1 MQIAQT
7 ERKRYHTGY
16 ISGVFD
22 LFHVGHLNMFK
33 RAKEQ
38 CEYLIVGVVS
48 DEGVRK
54 YKEVEPF
61 VPYEERAE
69 MVRSCRYVDEVVK
82 IPLEFRGVR
91 EAYQMY
97 HFDCQFSGSDY
108 KNNPD
113 WLADK
118 EFLEKHGS
126 DMVFFPYTEST
137 SSSKLKQ
144 LIEKRLC

>member
-1 MQIAQT
+1 
-7 ERKRYHTGY
+7 
-16 ISGVFD
+16 
-22 LFHVGHLNMFK
+22 MFK

-126 DMVFFPYTEST
+126 D
-137 SSSKLKQ
+137 SSIFSLYGEHQ
-144 LIEKRLC
+144 LQQAEAAD